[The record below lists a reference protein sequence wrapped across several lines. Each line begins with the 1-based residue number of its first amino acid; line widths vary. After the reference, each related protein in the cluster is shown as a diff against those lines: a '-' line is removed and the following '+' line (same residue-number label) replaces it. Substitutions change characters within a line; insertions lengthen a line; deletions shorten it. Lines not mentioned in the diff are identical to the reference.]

1 MEKITK
7 KIAKVIEKVKD
18 KNIDQFDAIQELLDT
33 NELNVDE
40 SITAIK
46 GFLNGYEIELTPEEK
61 IKKEYI
67 ALKTELLR
75 TSTIKGSTNYYDEI
89 LGRTKALK
97 FVIETLDITI

>member
-18 KNIDQFDAIQELLDT
+18 ENLDQFDTIQELLDT
-33 NELNVDE
+33 NELSVDE
-40 SITAIK
+40 SIAAIK

-67 ALKTELLR
+67 ALETELLR
-75 TSTIKGSTNYYDEI
+75 TIKGSTNYYEI